1 MQMTERK
8 TQYLPSVPDLPMD
21 FAHVFQGKVDTLLQS
36 TFSSYTNTLFMSWS
50 FMLQVGTVV
59 YCHS

>member
-21 FAHVFQGKVDTLLQS
+21 FAHVFQGKVVTLLQS
-36 TFSSYTNTLFMSWS
+36 TFSSYTIHSYELEFYVTSWNCC
-50 FMLQVGTVV
+50 MLLL
-59 YCHS
+59 